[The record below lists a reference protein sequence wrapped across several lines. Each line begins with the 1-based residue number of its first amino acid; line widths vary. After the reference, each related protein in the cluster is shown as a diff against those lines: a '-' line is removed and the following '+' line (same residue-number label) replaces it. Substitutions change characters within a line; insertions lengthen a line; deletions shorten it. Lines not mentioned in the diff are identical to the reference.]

1 MLPRRRALAALVS
14 AVAVVLVAAFA
25 PGRGAQPD
33 RRPNIV
39 LILTD
44 DQSPDSFPHDPPV
57 MPSLQ
62 AMVQD
67 PSDHWIRFSNAFLNT
82 PLCCPS
88 RATILTGQYSHH
100 TGVQTNFD
108 GARLDESSTIA
119 TWLHVAGYHT
129 GLIGKY
135 VNGYPFGPDH
145 YVPPG
150 WDRWLVK
157 KQGSQGS
164 AYYRYTLIDQGF
176 AVYHGD
182 GPANYSTDVL
192 ANAAVA
198 SIRTAPMG
206 RPFFLEVATNAPH
219 RPWTPASQDVGSDAG
234 MSIPEPRS
242 VGEQDFSDKPAWVRG
257 RPRMSPKQRS
267 KIHELH
273 RRSFETLRDVDRLV
287 VSVVDALRE
296 RGALQNT
303 VIFYLTD
310 NGFSFGEHRW
320 LGKSCEY
327 EECIRTPFLVRY
339 PGAIPHVDPH
349 LVSNVDL
356 APTMAALAGV
366 RPPTRVDGRSLV
378 PLLAGS
384 RSVSWRTSL
393 LNEYV
398 GDRVIPPWWEV
409 HTEDFAYVELATGE
423 RELYDLTG
431 VLGAADPLELTNRAG
446 QPAYAAVQARLA
458 SDLARLKSA

>member
-1 MLPRRRALAALVS
+1 VLDPRRPVAALV
-14 AVAVVLVAAFA
+14 AAGVVVLVAAFA
-25 PGRGAQPD
+25 PWRAPAPD

-44 DQSPDSFPHDPPV
+44 DQSPDSIPHDPPV

-62 AMVQD
+62 AMLAD
-67 PSDHWIRFSNAFLNT
+67 PADHWIRFSNAFFNT

-88 RATILTGQYSHH
+88 RASILTGQYSHH
-100 TGVQTNFD
+100 TGVNTNFD

-119 TWLHVAGYHT
+119 TWLHGSGYFT

-135 VNGYPFGPDH
+135 LNGYPFGPDH

-157 KQGSQGS
+157 KQGSQGT
-164 AYYRYTLIDQGF
+164 AYYRYTVIDQGF
-176 AVYHGD
+176 PVYHGD

-198 SIRTAPMG
+198 TIRAAPSD

-219 RPWTPASQDVGSDAG
+219 RPFTPAPQDVGAYAG
-234 MSIPEPRS
+234 MAIPEPTS
-242 VGEQDFSDKPAWVRG
+242 VGERDVSDKPAWVRKLL
-257 RPRMSPKQRS
+257 PMSPSWLAQ
-267 KIHELH
+267 IHALH
-273 RRSFETLRDVDRLV
+273 RRSFETLVDVDRLV
-287 VSVVDALRE
+287 VSVEDALKA
-296 RGALQNT
+296 RGVLGNT

-320 LGKSCEY
+320 IGKSCEY
-327 EECIRTPFLVRY
+327 EECLRTPFLVRY
-339 PGAIPHVDPH
+339 PEATPHVDPR
-349 LVSNVDL
+349 LVSNVDI
-356 APTMAALAGV
+356 APTIAELAGV
-366 RPPTRVDGRSLV
+366 RPPIPVDGRSLV
-378 PLLAGS
+378 PLLQGTA
-384 RSVSWRTSL
+384 VSWRTSVL
-393 LNEYV
+393 SEYV

-431 VLGAADPLELTNRAG
+431 VVGPADPLELTNRAG

-458 SDLARLKSA
+458 AELARLKSS